1 MDGNGRFAM
10 QKSEAA
16 NLSDGVKRDVRCTNA
31 LTLKGEF
38 ISDPAMSLKLPIPDI
53 TQARRFPRKV
63 RALARV

>member
-1 MDGNGRFAM
+1 M
-10 QKSEAA
+10 QQSEAA
-16 NLSDGVKRDVRCTNA
+16 NVSEGQTRCRLHDRSYTE
-31 LTLKGEF
+31 KGKF